1 MSNDFGVQEGLQ
13 NAYHACGIA
22 RQQVP
27 PQRTCLVDLNHASV
41 GDLLEESQQARL
53 KVSQPWS
60 LVLSA
65 DVINADG
72 PSRERG
78 AHQAL
83 PKVRAALKPQHA

>member
-1 MSNDFGVQEGLQ
+1 MSNDFGVQVVLQ

-27 PQRTCLVDLNHASV
+27 PQRTCLVDLNHAAV